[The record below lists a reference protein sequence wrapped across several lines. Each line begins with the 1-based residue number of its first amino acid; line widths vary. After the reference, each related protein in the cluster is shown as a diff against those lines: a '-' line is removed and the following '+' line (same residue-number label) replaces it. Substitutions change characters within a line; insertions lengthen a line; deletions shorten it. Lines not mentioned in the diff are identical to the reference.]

1 MTNAVSAG
9 ALTSVCSKAMP
20 TAEMLTLS
28 PAPAPSLGAA
38 EAPAEGA
45 ASEGAAPDG
54 AADPSAE
61 GAALG
66 ATVGG
71 AYVQPG
77 AEDDVQAPT
86 ASAVAAIVRARSERR
101 MGTSGG
107 QVGMGRS
114 YRTRAERASWSR
126 SPAPC
131 SRACSY
137 AGRRPAASM

>member
-1 MTNAVSAG
+1 MSPLNTDAPPPSLISTLCGTASLFSKLMTNAVSAG

-45 ASEGAAPDG
+45 ASEGAASEG

-61 GAALG
+61 AAALG

-77 AEDDVQAPT
+77 AEEDVHAPS
-86 ASAVAAIVRARSERR
+86 ARAVAAIVRARSERR
-101 MGTSGG
+101 MGTTGG
-107 QVGMGRS
+107 
-114 YRTRAERASWSR
+114 
-126 SPAPC
+126 
-131 SRACSY
+131 
-137 AGRRPAASM
+137 